1 MALKDNTTRAR
12 QHRIAK
18 KFQAT
23 VLRAQGVFGDDFGP
37 LMAVVAANSER
48 NRAGYFTYPGMA
60 NATTMLEAACHEKE
74 GKE

>member
-1 MALKDNTTRAR
+1 
-12 QHRIAK
+12 
-18 KFQAT
+18 
-23 VLRAQGVFGDDFGP
+23 
-37 LMAVVAANSER
+37 MAVVAANSER